1 MDVLAEIE
9 PRVFRRVSEVMSAE
23 HRDEKG
29 KHKHHAG
36 IARDEEGRFCG
47 NLIDAQLMVRINEAF
62 PRKMRERGWEVED
75 MDTTDYNR
83 ARTDSDY
90 RAERKLKLRTD
101 SLTVNE
107 FALRDAQRRAA
118 EAVEQAAKAEQAAL
132 DAELAAQAAVKERD
146 AALTVAQNTREEVA
160 LMQDAFNDEMASRMR
175 SYKNAKQS
183 QDNRERELDLREQ
196 EIEAAVAERTEEERR
211 KLYAQKAELD
221 RRAAELDQ
229 AEATVEGGVPV
240 ADVVRA
246 TVDELGKVME
256 PETISFSGTQTRERA
271 PFFASLRQV
280 WSQFT
285 KWLSHSFMRAD
296 GRSRSELDYV
306 IMSVEKRVSPANDC
320 TPIAT
325 SMSYDKQHDEMQFC

>member
-1 MDVLAEIE
+1 
-9 PRVFRRVSEVMSAE
+9 
-23 HRDEKG
+23 
-29 KHKHHAG
+29 
-36 IARDEEGRFCG
+36 
-47 NLIDAQLMVRINEAF
+47 
-62 PRKMRERGWEVED
+62 
-75 MDTTDYNR
+75 MDTTDFDR
-83 ARTDSDY
+83 ARTDMDY
-90 RAERKLKLRTD
+90 RAERDEKRRMD

-107 FALRDAQRRAA
+107 FALRDAQHRAA

-160 LMQDAFNDEMASRMR
+160 LMQDAFNNEMASRMR
-175 SYKNAKQS
+175 NYKQAKQS
-183 QDNRERELDLREQ
+183 QDSRERELDLREQ
-196 EIEAAVAERTEEERR
+196 EIEAAVAERMEEERR
-211 KLYAQKAELD
+211 RLYAQKAELD

-229 AEATVEGGVPV
+229 VEATVEGGVPV

-246 TVDELGKVME
+246 TVDELGKAME
-256 PETISFSGTQTRERA
+256 PETITGTQTRERA

-306 IMSVEKRVSPANDC
+306 IMSVEKRVSPAVEC
-320 TPIAT
+320 TPIT
-325 SMSYDKQHDEMQFC
+325 TGPSYDKQRYEMQLG